1 MKHYLLTRF
10 NLTFKEWKTS
20 KNGEL
25 VLTDKWLKNRFVL
38 FENYCLL
45 SVKNQTNQDFVWCV
59 FFDIKTPAQYRDKIE
74 VISKSYSNF
83 KPIFIDGNENL
94 KKSFIDYIIKD
105 ITKEDKYIIT
115 TRLDNDD
122 LIHKDFIKTI
132 QYLYQPVD
140 NMVIDLRKGYSI
152 TLGEPYSEIRVF
164 TSRFNPFISV
174 VESVEEFKTVIS
186 KMHQDWK
193 TSTHII
199 DYNKHNLWI
208 ELVHQENKLNDTKN
222 NLKRIYK
229 IKNKDFGLIYKKK
242 LKENPLSIVVIF
254 INSNLKAVLKLF
266 RRIVNKLK
274 NIKC

>member
-45 SVKNQTNQDFVWCV
+45 SVKNQTCQNFIWCV
-59 FFDIKTPAQYRDKIE
+59 FFDIKTPVEYRDKIE
-74 VISKSYSNF
+74 SISKSYSNF
-83 KPIFIDGNENL
+83 KPVFIDGNENL
-94 KKSFIDYIIKD
+94 EQSFIEYITNDISKD
-105 ITKEDKYIIT
+105 DNYVIT

-132 QYLYQPVD
+132 QELYKPED
-140 NMVIDLRKGYSI
+140 NLVIDLRKGYSI
-152 TLGEPYSEIRVF
+152 TLGEPHSEIREF

-174 VESVEEFKTVIS
+174 VESVKDIKTVIS

-199 DYNKHNLWI
+199 DYNKNKLWI

-229 IKNKDFGLIYKKK
+229 INNEDFGLIYKEK
-242 LKENPLSIVVIF
+242 LIDHPLSIVGIF
-254 INSNLKAVLKLF
+254 AKSNLKAILKLF
-266 RRIVNKLK
+266 RRIVNKLTK
-274 NIKC
+274 